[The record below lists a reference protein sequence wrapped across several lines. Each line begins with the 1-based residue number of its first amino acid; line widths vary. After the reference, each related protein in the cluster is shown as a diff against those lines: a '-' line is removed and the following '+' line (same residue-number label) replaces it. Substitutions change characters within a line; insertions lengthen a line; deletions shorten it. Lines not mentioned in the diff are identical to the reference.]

1 MEGITAKRCILI
13 SVVVPVKNE
22 GENIRPLVLEIVKAA
37 SEGAPIKEIIYID
50 DGSTDNTLAELKALQ
65 KQYPILIIIRHSKS
79 AGQSLGTLSGVKA
92 ASYPLIVTLDGDGQN
107 NPADIAQVYAEYN
120 SQKMAQPDQKFMVA
134 GQRVGRQD
142 TWVRKISSRIAN
154 KIRATVLQ
162 DGTRD
167 TGCSLKLFTKEDYLS
182 LPYFNHMHRFI
193 PALMNRHGVSVLHA
207 DVSHRARTQGVSKY
221 GTMDRALA
229 GALDLFGVW
238 WLLKRK
244 PADIVISKE

>member
-1 MEGITAKRCILI
+1 MI

-22 GENIRPLVLEIVKAA
+22 GDNIKPLVLEIVKAA
-37 SEGAPIKEIIYID
+37 DNGAPITEIVYVD
-50 DGSTDNTLAELKALQ
+50 DGSTDNTLSELKSLQ
-65 KQYPILIIIRHSKS
+65 TQIPMLKIVRHSKS
-79 AGQSLGTLSGVKA
+79 GGQSLGTLSGVRA
-92 ASYPLIVTLDGDGQN
+92 ASNPLVATLDGDGQN

-120 SQKMAQPDQKFMVA
+120 RQKTARPNQKFMVA

-193 PALMNRHGVSVLHA
+193 PALMSRHGVKVLHA

-221 GTMDRALA
+221 GTIDRALA
-229 GALDLFGVW
+229 GAIDLFGVW

-244 PADIVISKE
+244 PADITISKE